1 MIDCSALADISVYCN
16 EELYGQQKMSTH
28 TVGICVIEIG
38 ISLEFRLPLRIS
50 CVCPGYWL
58 GTASPVVEP
67 SLKNIAGLL
76 WLAEV
81 ELVYRT

>member
-1 MIDCSALADISVYCN
+1 
-16 EELYGQQKMSTH
+16 MSTH
-28 TVGICVIEIG
+28 TVETCVIGIG

-50 CVCPGYWL
+50 CVCAGYWL

-67 SLKNIAGLL
+67 SSTGLL

-81 ELVYRT
+81 ELVCCT